1 MNMQDLTAEQKA
13 RLASGA
19 ADDDEVLLDIDTRS
33 PDDSPYSKEV
43 RFPRSVAG
51 AVSHALIGAG
61 ARVLSCCGRSWTRRC
76 CRT

>member
-19 ADDDEVLLDIDTRS
+19 ADDDEELLDIDTRS

-43 RFPRSVAG
+43 RFSAERCRCRD
-51 AVSHALIGAG
+51 ALNRAG

-76 CRT
+76 CRI

>member
-1 MNMQDLTAEQKA
+1 MNMQDMTAEQKA

-19 ADDDEVLLDIDTRS
+19 AGDDDELLDIDTRS

-43 RFPRSVAG
+43 RFSASVAG
-51 AVSHALIGAG
+51 AVSALNGAG
-61 ARVLSCCGRSWTRRC
+61 ALVLLCCGRSWTRRC